1 MVSITASP
9 PTCFLANF
17 AATTTMGSGLTSR
30 KAASDEP
37 LRLQLQQLHPRAG
50 LVHVVAGEVKGGPGL
65 GVVEDAAA
73 AAAASS
79 GARTWPGPL
88 TAEMIV
94 ARFYAAMAKHHQPVA
109 IEMGMGRAPGR

>member
-1 MVSITASP
+1 
-9 PTCFLANF
+9 LANF

-50 LVHVVAGEVKGGPGL
+50 LVHVVAGEVKGGPAL

-79 GARTWPGPL
+79 GSRAWPGPL
-88 TAEMIV
+88 TAEVIK
-94 ARFYAAMAKHHQPVA
+94 ARFYAAMAQHHQA
-109 IEMGMGRAPGR
+109 EQHQ